1 MDLSDPDER
10 NACAELLGTI
20 FAGRRVVHGP
30 RVLAAVPNEV
40 QMTASH
46 GAVASLVLATIRGA
60 GEIPDEAD
68 AHVVWLPHREFAS
81 VTEELR
87 QEDARV
93 RRLPDD
99 VAAEVDAFDP
109 DGEALWMGT
118 PFVTDDEPI
127 RGRRVLNG
135 RSAAWLALEDK
146 VAAEDVWERAAIPHA
161 PSQVVALAPSDPGGL
176 DAASAALD
184 RGAGVVWA
192 GDNRDGFNGG
202 GNFVR
207 WVTDADERRTA
218 HAFFATRC
226 DRVRV
231 MPFLDGV
238 PCSIHGFVLD
248 AGTAAFRPVEI
259 AMLRRND
266 VHEFVYGGLST
277 YWDPPAA
284 DREAMR
290 DVVRRVGEHLRER
303 VGYRGFFGIDG
314 VLTADG
320 FLPTELNTRHSAG
333 VVTQFGSLEPRG
345 LAALMQIRVT
355 SYPDFPLDVDE
366 VESLV
371 PAFDAHR
378 AGRVT
383 GLWEGALDTA
393 LLAGGEERITL
404 AYDGS
409 RFVPGDR
416 GDEFAVALNATG
428 LFGYIRTCTALGP
441 GERLAPLN
449 KALME
454 FLDQRYGTRFGDLAI
469 APDLRH

>member
-1 MDLSDPDER
+1 M
-10 NACAELLGTI
+10 
-20 FAGRRVVHGP
+20 
-30 RVLAAVPNEV
+30 
-40 QMTASH
+40 
-46 GAVASLVLATIRGA
+46 
-60 GEIPDEAD
+60 
-68 AHVVWLPHREFAS
+68 VWLPHREFAS

-99 VAAEVDAFDP
+99 VAAELDAFDP
-109 DGEALWMGT
+109 EREALWMGT
-118 PFVTDDEPI
+118 PFVIDDEPI
-127 RGRRVLNG
+127 RGRRVING
-135 RSAAWLALEDK
+135 RRAAWLALEDK
-146 VAAEDVWERAAIPHA
+146 VAAEDVWERAGIPHA
-161 PSQVVALAPSDPGGL
+161 PSRVVALDPADPGGL
-176 DAASAALD
+176 EAASAALD

-207 WVTDADERRTA
+207 WVTDAAERGGA
-218 HAFFATRC
+218 HAFFAPRC

-248 AGTAAFRPVEI
+248 DGTAAFRPVEI
-259 AMLRRND
+259 AMLRRAES
-266 VHEFVYGGLST
+266 HEFVYGGLST
-277 YWDPPAA
+277 YWDPPPA

-290 DVVRRVGEHLRER
+290 DVARRVGEHLRER

-333 VVTQFGSLEPRG
+333 VVTQFGGLEPRG

-378 AGRVT
+378 TGRVT
-383 GLWEGALDTA
+383 GLWEGALDTTR
-393 LLAGGEERITL
+393 LDGGDERLTL

-409 RFVPGDR
+409 RFAPSDR
-416 GDEFAVALNATG
+416 GDELAVALNATG
-428 LFGYIRTCTALGP
+428 LFGYIRTCTALEP
-441 GERLAPLN
+441 GQRLAPLN

-454 FLDQRYGTRFGDLAI
+454 FLDERYGTRFGALAT